1 MLCRVWNAV
10 SRPPATSLSRN
21 RRAFFSVAS
30 PSEGRAVIRHLKDKH
45 RYEYFGSARDEFGL
59 EFLSDGRWREW
70 HDAQGRD
77 VLGRPQE
84 YLLEGLASRRR

>member
-1 MLCRVWNAV
+1 MLCRVWNTV
-10 SRPPATSLSRN
+10 SRPPATSLSGS

-45 RYEYFGSARDEFGL
+45 RYEYFGNARDEFGL

-77 VLGRPQE
+77 VLGRPRDC
-84 YLLEGLASRRR
+84 LLRRFESRCE